1 MNFPVAILVGRSVTN
16 SLVFSMYSPSIDAW
30 LTYATCLW
38 HQGVCFACLPSGR
51 VTWQW
56 NIPHVQGGNNKHL
69 DDSWSKCSFY
79 EYHSPNFGNFDWTLQ
94 QFGTCVTLNPRVQAG
109 LVDQGSLYY
118 QPKQCIVKKGNP
130 SKLPWISIVW
140 FPVSIPGSVWFDDV
154 DGHSPQGLW
163 LFITCMHLSGWHPW
177 NFYQSRISM
186 NPFLGD

>member
-1 MNFPVAILVGRSVTN
+1 MEKKLQLGPENLLLKKTIKRSHFFNKHIHLQNGIYFMMNFPVAILVGRSVYN

-118 QPKQCIVKKGNP
+118 KPKQCIVKKGNP
-130 SKLPWISIVW
+130 SKLPWMSIVW
-140 FPVSIPGSVWFDDV
+140 FPEFSGPFD
-154 DGHSPQGLW
+154 LM
-163 LFITCMHLSGWHPW
+163 T
-177 NFYQSRISM
+177 
-186 NPFLGD
+186 